1 MLRPVIL
8 TAAALLAAS
17 LAPLPAAART
27 TAPSVAAATAIA
39 EPSVEQVPVTVDSS
53 NQSGWW
59 RPLDS
64 FGGTDYFAYNA
75 PASTAGRHEVHIA
88 SRAEDG
94 TWRDG
99 CLPDASGACVTYV
112 DDVGHNQPSIVLD
125 GEGVIHAFVSMH
137 GDGWRYYRATRPGD
151 VTSLTEASSTLP
163 DAGLGFTYPVT
174 ARGKDGSA
182 YVMVRAHRD
191 AAAVRDGRL
200 YRFDTAAHAW
210 SRVAVIA
217 SGTNYSFYP
226 DDLQVDAAGR
236 VHVLWEWGPW
246 PATTHRHLGSYA
258 VFDPADGS
266 WRDVTGAALTV
277 PLAPGAGNAVVYQ
290 PYEDGE
296 TITSTSRAVQSAK
309 LAVYGDQLAGIAYR
323 YLTARS
329 GSTFTGFDVRYASWD
344 GAAWKRETVLARAD
358 HAVDN
363 SATIGVTRAGAVTRI
378 YFVAE
383 AGGCGGVRSQVVRA
397 ERSGTGPW
405 AFSALGDVRQ
415 GLQRLRAQRS
425 VNGTDLLYVTA
436 PVIGALWRATVPRD
450 GEPGAGGPFSEIAD
464 RLLASGAGGLN
475 VALNASVTVSSVLRA
490 GTEGGKAVDGLC
502 SDDSRWIS
510 AEGDTAPT
518 ITVRLARA
526 YPISEI
532 RVHSGYTKAPVPG
545 TDVLRDF
552 AVEAHT
558 ASGWQQ
564 VAAITGN
571 TAGTVR
577 VPASVTADQVRMSI
591 SDPSGNALDVAR
603 VYEIEVVSRG

>member
-8 TAAALLAAS
+8 TAAALLAAT
-17 LAPLPAAART
+17 LVPLPATASAVVAPT
-27 TAPSVAAATAIA
+27 TIAAPSI
-39 EPSVEQVPVTVDSS
+39 EQAPVTVDSS

-75 PASTAGRHEVHIA
+75 PAATAGSHEVHIA
-88 SRAEDG
+88 ARAANG

-99 CLPDASGACVTYV
+99 CLPAASGACVTYA

-137 GDGWRYYRATRPGD
+137 GDGWRYYRGTRPGD
-151 VTSLTEASSTLP
+151 VTSLSEASATLP

-174 ARGKDGSA
+174 ARGKDGDA

-200 YRFDTAAHAW
+200 YRFDTATHAW

-217 SGTNYSFYP
+217 SGTNHSFYP

-246 PATTHRHLGSYA
+246 PSTTHRHLGSYA

-277 PLAPGAGNAVVYQ
+277 PLAPGAGNSVVYQ
-290 PYEDGE
+290 PYEGDE
-296 TITSTSRAVQSAK
+296 TITSTSRAVQTAK
-309 LAVYGDQLAGIAYR
+309 LAVSGDRLAGIAYR
-323 YLTARS
+323 YLTAGS

-344 GAAWKRETVLARAD
+344 GAAWRRETVLARAE

-363 SATIGVTRAGAVTRI
+363 SATIGVTRAGVVTRI

-405 AFSALGDVRQ
+405 AFSPLGDVRQ
-415 GLQRLRAQRS
+415 GLQRLRAQS
-425 VNGTDLLYVTA
+425 SANGTDLLYVTA

-450 GEPGAGGPFSEIAD
+450 GAPGAGGPFSEIAD
-464 RLLASGAGGLN
+464 RLQANGVN

-518 ITVRLARA
+518 ITVSLTRA

-532 RVHSGYTKAPVPG
+532 RVRSGYSKAPVPA

-558 ASGWQQ
+558 ASGWQR
-564 VAAITGN
+564 VATITGN

-577 VPASVTADQVRMSI
+577 VPASVTAGQVRLAI

-603 VYEIEVVSRG
+603 VYEIEVLSRG